1 MRSAPVEG
9 SRRTAV
15 AIATTEG
22 PAVIVGFERD
32 TNELPRIELLNGAP
46 LALQGPDFV
55 DYVRERAPRVLRR
68 HAGIEPKEPSRIVV
82 TVDAPIDRGRSY
94 ELGLLCAM
102 ALEARGQ
109 LATEPRE
116 ADLVLWATGEVGQSD
131 GRVLPVDG
139 LARKLHQSAP
149 FFMAHR
155 DKVRLLLPEP
165 IGSTLQELPPA
176 FVVRKVAEVLPHLQ
190 EVLSTT
196 PSLILGRGLRAALV
210 VGLALLAIGGV
221 VLLGWAALPQLVM
234 QTPPASPTPTATVE
248 FDVSSRGTPEPNALP
263 APASTEPTAV
273 EVGVLEA
280 VDETACLREILAG
293 RRPVQ
298 RIVPLQGD
306 HLPLAVADGTC
317 GIAIAA
323 AFGGPERHRLLLAR
337 VKSGKAAR
345 REVQGD
351 GRLVLWLVPNSV
363 LPLEVE
369 VQVLTGAS
377 ASSLDPFRSR
387 KVPVALDELAQL
399 GLASETLFVRLA
411 R

>member
-1 MRSAPVEG
+1 M
-9 SRRTAV
+9 
-15 AIATTEG
+15 
-22 PAVIVGFERD
+22 
-32 TNELPRIELLNGAP
+32 
-46 LALQGPDFV
+46 
-55 DYVRERAPRVLRR
+55 
-68 HAGIEPKEPSRIVV
+68 
-82 TVDAPIDRGRSY
+82 
-94 ELGLLCAM
+94 
-102 ALEARGQ
+102 
-109 LATEPRE
+109 
-116 ADLVLWATGEVGQSD
+116 
-131 GRVLPVDG
+131 
-139 LARKLHQSAP
+139 
-149 FFMAHR
+149 
-155 DKVRLLLPEP
+155 
-165 IGSTLQELPPA
+165 
-176 FVVRKVAEVLPHLQ
+176 
-190 EVLSTT
+190 
-196 PSLILGRGLRAALV
+196 
-210 VGLALLAIGGV
+210 
-221 VLLGWAALPQLVM
+221 
-234 QTPPASPTPTATVE
+234 
-248 FDVSSRGTPEPNALP
+248 
-263 APASTEPTAV
+263 
-273 EVGVLEA
+273 GVLEA